1 MLLNTIAEKHP
12 NFFALLLPKAVDEQN
27 IIVLKEWVMQSYV
40 ALVMS
45 LLFHQM
51 KVQSLSE
58 CIIQCWLLQG

>member
-12 NFFALLLPKAVDEQN
+12 NFFVLLLPKAVDEQN

-45 LLFHQM
+45 LLFHKM

>member
-12 NFFALLLPKAVDEQN
+12 NCFVLLLPKAVDEQN